1 MLTLFNDLKSQEWIF
16 MTSSYCILQT
26 TIYCCL
32 EESIQDRSGTY
43 YSDCKEKTPSR
54 AARSDKK
61 AKKLWEMSEKL
72 VGLSSEKQEGNN

>member
-1 MLTLFNDLKSQEWIF
+1 MRHIF
-16 MTSSYCILQT
+16 TDFQNVKYGIDRFIAPPQT

-72 VGLSSEKQEGNN
+72 VGLNPEK

>member
-1 MLTLFNDLKSQEWIF
+1 MDIHDFIIL
-16 MTSSYCILQT
+16 YCILQT

-72 VGLSSEKQEGNN
+72 VGLSSEKQEGN